1 MQDTD
6 ITDGNVFP
14 DEVEV
19 DLNMLNML
27 VLNEI
32 AGEVDDVDIVT
43 VDESALRQWSM
54 ELLDE
59 LLEPTSFSHT
69 IGCGAILSLSTRVG
83 DDVLTFGGPG
93 YEVVIE
99 EHSVT

>member
-1 MQDTD
+1 
-6 ITDGNVFP
+6 
-14 DEVEV
+14 
-19 DLNMLNML
+19 
-27 VLNEI
+27 
-32 AGEVDDVDIVT
+32 
-43 VDESALRQWSM
+43 M

-69 IGCGAILSLSTRVG
+69 IGYGAILNLSTRVG